1 MPARLYGAAAEFA
14 ERKYG
19 GGMAERE
26 ATFTATT
33 SVQQVFGNDP
43 ERVSVLIV
51 NTSTNSVYIGF
62 SEAVSATNG
71 LLLSANGGSFQSDV
85 EEDLMLPI
93 RAVYCLAA
101 GAGSGLYVLTAR
113 RYTKTNGNGVR
124 DAN

>member
-14 ERKYG
+14 ERKYA

-62 SEAVSATNG
+62 SEVSVLPMEYYYLPMEVAFN
-71 LLLSANGGSFQSDV
+71 
-85 EEDLMLPI
+85 LM
-93 RAVYCLAA
+93 
-101 GAGSGLYVLTAR
+101 
-113 RYTKTNGNGVR
+113 
-124 DAN
+124 